1 MLSGCELC
9 GFNVGQFEERI
20 VSGQGE
26 SEVNVIPFRLQ
37 SDLALVLNSERKLLS
52 LADFLHG
59 AVTIHGIAEFELSD
73 HVVSPK
79 QRPGATWLSDTRKIL
94 YVNWIRLDL
103 TIILNNLIHSLLQ
116 LFYLMK
122 HSVFECQC

>member
-26 SEVNVIPFRLQ
+26 SEVNVIPFRFQ

-73 HVVSPK
+73 HMVSPK

-94 YVNWIRLDL
+94 
-103 TIILNNLIHSLLQ
+103 
-116 LFYLMK
+116 
-122 HSVFECQC
+122 